1 MQQIAQQYGEQG
13 PEEYNI
19 KDSGHIPTEQ
29 FLQKLET
36 QGGYSGNTPPNV
48 IPEESMNEGAP
59 MQVQK
64 TFQQLRK
71 KKMTRIEVDTADAKY
86 KQTLR
91 QLFKVKPT
99 PVMQELDKD
108 INELEEKVKNTP
120 EAMMDDNLLY
130 DEEKK
135 NIEKRKNE
143 ARTKRDTKKLHRL
156 EQEEMLLEQER
167 MDNMRLAE
175 LQKLRLAAE
184 LEMIQQLEE
193 QQREQEEI
201 ALAGAEYEYQNT
213 ARGRGVKAK
222 AGEQLNRGL
231 YEKQQREERGE
242 PPLLI
247 SANTTKEDKRRHI
260 RANRAE
266 RKRKRKEAQQEATAL
281 AVYNNKKEQY
291 YKSAKLSPGAG
302 PTNTLPLSL
311 THLDAYIQHI

>member
-1 MQQIAQQYGEQG
+1 
-13 PEEYNI
+13 
-19 KDSGHIPTEQ
+19 
-29 FLQKLET
+29 
-36 QGGYSGNTPPNV
+36 
-48 IPEESMNEGAP
+48 
-59 MQVQK
+59 
-64 TFQQLRK
+64 
-71 KKMTRIEVDTADAKY
+71 
-86 KQTLR
+86 
-91 QLFKVKPT
+91 
-99 PVMQELDKD
+99 
-108 INELEEKVKNTP
+108 
-120 EAMMDDNLLY
+120 
-130 DEEKK
+130 
-135 NIEKRKNE
+135 
-143 ARTKRDTKKLHRL
+143 
-156 EQEEMLLEQER
+156 MLLEQER

-260 RANRAE
+260 KANKAE
-266 RKRKRKEAQQEATAL
+266 HKRKRKEAQQEATAL

-311 THLDAYIQHI
+311 TRLDAYIQHMKDDINARHSVMVASKPPASQILARAERKKKLCLKVASGGLATLKGQETGSTKSNVLLAGQMLRYEKRQPHPDKRKIRRLTKYIKDRINKTPTVKKEERATATHNKKKEHYYKNVKLMPGIVPTRSIPLSMTRLDKYMEDEIRKQKQG